1 MESISHL
8 SQYLIRHGV
17 FNFLKEDLGRTR
29 QYFQYN
35 IFTQG

>member
-17 FNFLKEDLGRTR
+17 YNFLKEELDRTR